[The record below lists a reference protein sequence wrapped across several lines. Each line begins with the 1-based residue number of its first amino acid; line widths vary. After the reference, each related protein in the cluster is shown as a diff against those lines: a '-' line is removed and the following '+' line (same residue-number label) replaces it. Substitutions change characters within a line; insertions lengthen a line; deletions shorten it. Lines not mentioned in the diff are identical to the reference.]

1 MIRTIGSIFIAVSE
15 CKDLSKFKPTVV
27 EITTHLSQALNAGL
41 PESDPRDGA
50 IKEALPE
57 CAGFLKDEFAQF
69 MPVLMTPLIRDA
81 QLDIDFK
88 LIDADTPQSEDPSRL
103 KMNLKIR
110 GVGTKQA
117 SLNTHAAESKTG
129 AFHVLERISA
139 KMGKSFAPYVEEG
152 GILLQILAKHM
163 VYKENKKI
171 RKYAMKIFRNVLVAV
186 GYPNNKALFQE
197 SMQMFMSEF
206 AKYIEEKNMPVL
218 KILLKY
224 FAEFL
229 KNLHR
234 SND

>member
-1 MIRTIGSIFIAVSE
+1 
-15 CKDLSKFKPTVV
+15 
-27 EITTHLSQALNAGL
+27 
-41 PESDPRDGA
+41 
-50 IKEALPE
+50 
-57 CAGFLKDEFAQF
+57 
-69 MPVLMTPLIRDA
+69 
-81 QLDIDFK
+81 
-88 LIDADTPQSEDPSRL
+88 
-103 KMNLKIR
+103 
-110 GVGTKQA
+110 
-117 SLNTHAAESKTG
+117 
-129 AFHVLERISA
+129 
-139 KMGKSFAPYVEEG
+139 MGKSFAPYVEEG